1 MSELNGGVEGRKCR
15 NDGGEDEQARQRD
28 RRESR
33 RVPLAVNAS
42 VAEIYSYL
50 IGQDK
55 TDQIFTSKRDK
66 EIPVLYEYVTKTNP
80 NFHPLPR
87 PYFRSYP

>member
-1 MSELNGGVEGRKCR
+1 M
-15 NDGGEDEQARQRD
+15 GEWKVGNAVMMEERDEQARQRD

-55 TDQIFTSKRDK
+55 TDQISTSK
-66 EIPVLYEYVTKTNP
+66 
-80 NFHPLPR
+80 
-87 PYFRSYP
+87 